1 MSQFTRHAVTVTFML
16 DISEKDLVKLCLLFY
31 NVIRGYQCQK
41 VRNPMQS
48 GIKGEIPIKNGKE
61 CSENAAVIEE

>member
-1 MSQFTRHAVTVTFML
+1 
-16 DISEKDLVKLCLLFY
+16 
-31 NVIRGYQCQK
+31 
-41 VRNPMQS
+41 MQS